1 MKYNKQMKYT
11 YIILMLLEDNH
22 DARAHCEEIEGTT
35 IIVRDG
41 KDVANPDYVRNKLIA
56 MIDDN
61 TYDILNS
68 MEVWD
73 IRDFTTWCNDEQ
85 FNPDAYFMSYVYVE
99 DQYKEINGK
108 LIEIQ

>member
-1 MKYNKQMKYT
+1 
-11 YIILMLLEDNH
+11 MLLEDNH

-41 KDVANPDYVRNKLIA
+41 KSLVTP
-56 MIDDN
+56 DDN

-99 DQYKEINGK
+99 HQYEEINGK